1 MSALSILILVLPLPL
16 AFIVHDVEE
25 VVFINGWMLRHRSG
39 LVQRFPK
46 MESPLDRLSGLDAR
60 GIAIAAAEELLI
72 ILLATVYVLVQGP
85 YAREIWVALFIAF
98 SVHLLVQLVQAA
110 VIRSYVPGLVTSVI
124 LLPYAFYGLY
134 SIWLAMSWLQIILL
148 GLGGIV
154 LMLANLRFAH
164 WLGSLSE
171 KCPFRRFHHCQSS
184 AEGRL

>member
-39 LVQRFPK
+39 LVQRFPR
-46 MESPLDRLSGLDAR
+46 MILLVDRLGGLGTKGFAV
-60 GIAIAAAEELLI
+60 AAAEELLI

-85 YAREIWVALFIAF
+85 YAREIWAALFIAF
-98 SVHLLVQLVQAA
+98 SVHLLVHIVQAL
-110 VIRSYVPGLVTSVI
+110 VVRSYVPGLATSI
-124 LLPYAFYGLY
+124 LLLPYAFYGIY

-171 KCPFRRFHHCQSS
+171 KCPFRRFHPCQSS